1 MSAVSAHF
9 CAQYKLLGAI
19 RFMQYKLDG
28 KRKYKLVRKRI
39 ELLRIELLRIELL
52 RIEFCGP

>member
-39 ELLRIELLRIELL
+39 ELLRIEFLWSIVMIR
-52 RIEFCGP
+52 